1 MDSKMTNKS
10 PQPVHDGWDEYANKK
25 IYQHRGKIGI
35 TRSLGFGVF
44 SFFSISM
51 QGLVGAWLMF
61 FYTTFCGLSAG
72 QGATIFLVGRIAD
85 AIASLFMGNFS
96 DGIYKYKLGRKY
108 GRRHLF
114 VLIAAPSVLVAIFM
128 WVAHM
133 SFLYY
138 LITYVITTVL
148 MSILQIPW
156 ETLPNEMT
164 KDYNE
169 RTTLSTTRMTV
180 AGLGNMLVQF
190 VPAQLFRFF
199 PKTSPEPYLIMQAM
213 FSGVTFF
220 LIFITYFTTW
230 EHFVSKKEAKQIAV
244 EQATENG
251 GKGHSNSLKAELK
264 NYFSTFRIKSF
275 RIHMGIYLSS
285 YFGTIL
291 FSTTFVYY
299 IVFVLGKSTSTSGF
313 LQSLSVLAIPVTIIA
328 GYLITKVTPRAVY
341 TFGYTL
347 ILISCASWAY
357 VGLAKPSAWMVVLII
372 AMTCYEIGLAIL
384 YFVPWNIFPFIPDL
398 DTLITGKNRSGLF
411 ASVMVFVNQIS
422 QGLASVVAGY
432 LLDFG
437 GFRQLTSG
445 AVTQPASA
453 TNMILFI
460 VSGGVGFMI
469 LLALFFASRFHLS
482 KKIFKVLATELVRLQ
497 KGGSMDSVDPET
509 KKVCEDLT
517 GVDYDSITVW
527 KKGTSATSAKK
538 Q

>member
-1 MDSKMTNKS
+1 MQNENK
-10 PQPVHDGWDEYANKK
+10 PVVHDGWDEYASKK
-25 IYQHRGKIGI
+25 IYKHRGKIGI
-35 TRSLGFGVF
+35 NRSLGFGVF

-72 QGATIFLVGRIAD
+72 QGATIFLVGRVAD
-85 AIASLFMGNFS
+85 AIASLLMGNFS
-96 DGIYKYKLGRKY
+96 DGIYKYKIGRKY

-114 VLIAAPSVLVAIFM
+114 ILVAAPSVLVAIFM
-128 WVAHM
+128 WVANM
-133 SFLYY
+133 SYLYY
-138 LITYVITTVL
+138 MLTYVVTTVL
-148 MSILQIPW
+148 MSVLQIPW

-169 RTTLSTTRMTV
+169 RTTLSTTRMTI

-190 VPAQLFRFF
+190 VPAQLFKFF
-199 PKTSPEPYLIMQAM
+199 PKTSPEPYLIMQAL

-230 EHFVSKKEAKQIAV
+230 EHFVSKKEAKQI
-244 EQATENG
+244 QAESKRENINTG
-251 GKGHSNSLKAELK
+251 SLKGELK
-264 NYFSTFRIKSF
+264 NYFSTFKIKSF

-285 YFGTIL
+285 YFATIL
-291 FSTTFVYY
+291 FSTVFVYY

-328 GYLITKVTPRAVY
+328 GFVITKVSPRTVY
-341 TFGYTL
+341 TFGYSL
-347 ILISCASWAY
+347 ILVSCAAWAY
-357 VGLAKPSAWMVVLII
+357 VGLSKPSFMMTILVIGMV
-372 AMTCYEIGLAIL
+372 CYEIGLAIL

-437 GFRQLTSG
+437 GFRQSTSG
-445 AVTQPASA
+445 AVAQPASA

-469 LLALFFASRFHLS
+469 LLALIFARRFKLS
-482 KKIFKVLATELVRLQ
+482 KKTFRVLATELTRLQ
-497 KGGSMDSVDPET
+497 KGGSMKDADDHT
-509 KKVCEDLT
+509 KQVCEDLT
-517 GVDYDSITVW
+517 GVPYDSLTVW
-527 KKGTSATSAKK
+527 KKNDADTSK
-538 Q
+538 